1 MGGEIHIG
9 EDCWLGGNVIVLPG
23 IKIGQGCTI
32 GAGSVV
38 TKVRLFSSSDFMSF
52 CRLTI
57 LLQDVPPYKVVAG
70 NPARIIKDA
79 PRGTKAE
86 VTSGALAALEADRA
100 AASLP
105 RDRL

>member
-23 IKIGQGCTI
+23 ITIGQGCTI

-38 TKVRLFSSSDFMSF
+38 TK
-52 CRLTI
+52 
-57 LLQDVPPYKVVAG
+57 DVPPYKVVAG

-79 PRGTKAE
+79 PRGTRAE
-86 VTSGALAALEADRA
+86 VTSGAQAALEADQ
-100 AASLP
+100 ASLKA
-105 RDRL
+105 